1 MKLKTSPVTIKAAG
15 VDDGLEEG
23 QFVGYASV
31 FGNKDSYGDVIVKG
45 AFAESLASYGENG
58 AGIPA
63 YWSHR
68 MDDPDMNIGKTIE
81 AREDDH
87 GLLVKVQIDLES
99 PKGAQVHRLIKD
111 GRVSQ
116 MSFAYDVEEGAF
128 VDEKDAE
135 GNRKYYYELRKLKL
149 HEVSVVAV
157 GANQET
163 ELLTVK
169 NGQVEISGKGDDVHL
184 SLKLGRTLSASTESK
199 IKAARDALNEVLGV
213 VEEEESD
220 DESVSDEEPK
230 GGKPEEPETAKGE
243 DRLEVKARNGNPDAV
258 LALINVATLA
268 TFNGKEA

>member
-1 MKLKTSPVTIKAAG
+1 MKLKTSPVTIKSAG

-23 QFVGYASV
+23 QFTGYASV

-45 AFAESLASYGENG
+45 AFAESVATYGGKG

-68 MDDPDMNIGKTIE
+68 MDDPDMNIGKTVE
-81 AREDDH
+81 AYEDDH
-87 GLLVKVQIDLES
+87 GLFVKVQLDLDS
-99 PKGAQVHRLIKD
+99 PKGAQVHRLIKE

-116 MSFAYDVEEGAF
+116 MSFAYDIEEGSY
-128 VDEKDAE
+128 VD
-135 GNRKYYYELRKLKL
+135 RKSEDGGSYYELRKLKL

-163 ELLTVK
+163 ELLAVK
-169 NGQVEISGKGDDVHL
+169 DGSVEISGKGDDLHL
-184 SLKLGRTLSASTESK
+184 NLKLGRKLSANTESR
-199 IKAARDALNEVLGV
+199 IKAARDALTEVLESGTK
-213 VEEEESD
+213 EESD

-243 DRLEVKARNGNPDAV
+243 DHVEVKARNGNPDAV
-258 LALINVATLA
+258 LANLSLLDL
-268 TFNGKEA
+268 